1 MQVNRRSIPVSPCT
15 RPVHTGFQGASLRR
29 RPSEIRAFKPSFL
42 GQSFFGD
49 LPREYQIAVHGG
61 NAEVR
66 QANAIFD
73 QLTKSKIQNPSIKE
87 LSLGSTRPFYVT
99 IYPGVRINNN
109 EELRKFLN
117 EYLEFKN
124 NHYVHGKGNHAYIG
138 MKDGKIHLS
147 TMPLTPVSSGATS
160 TASPQGPRPAS
171 PAQAT
176 STASPAQA
184 PRPAS
189 PAAPRIA
196 SPAQT
201 TSTASPAQATST
213 ASSPAVNASVNAPAP
228 HQIINSV
235 KSAWTSFT
243 GLFASKPVVPHHSAG
258 TWNDERWEERLFE
271 SEPSPLGQKMQDGDW
286 WSKAT
291 GDLAKLVQGG
301 EVKASVVNS
310 KIPDGDRHVPTAG
323 TLAKPNLTAEKVN
336 LHSLSQ
342 FEIEV
347 NRFPYFN
354 ETQKRSFKIMIDM
367 TKKELATNSNSYTQN
382 SFALMNLL
390 EAELKKVIKQ
400 NSKDPVKEN
409 RCIEFFKSMESQ
421 MVPNC
426 KNNPLWDTF
435 RNTNNIQMDTSPARR
450 RSIGGS

>member
-15 RPVHTGFQGASLRR
+15 RPVHTRFQGASSRR
-29 RPSEIRAFKPSFL
+29 RPFENSPFKPSFL

-73 QLTKSKIQNPSIKE
+73 QLTKSKMQNPSIKE

-147 TMPLTPVSSGATS
+147 TMPLTPVSSGTTS
-160 TASPQGPRPAS
+160 TASPAPAPRPAS

-176 STASPAQA
+176 DTASPAT
-184 PRPAS
+184 PRSAS
-189 PAAPRIA
+189 PAPAPR
-196 SPAQT
+196 
-201 TSTASPAQATST
+201 T

-258 TWNDERWEERLFE
+258 KGNDERWEERLFE

-323 TLAKPNLTAEKVN
+323 TLAKPNLTADQVN
-336 LHSLSQ
+336 LHSLSR

-390 EAELKKVIKQ
+390 EGELKKVIKQ
-400 NSKDPVKEN
+400 NSKDLVKEN